1 MKDYPS
7 SLDALDRIDA
17 MELAESQKLFSLFE
31 RGRLVADGPR
41 DKVIAMLRGGPTKVP
56 DSAMAE
62 AKGVKTVA

>member
-1 MKDYPS
+1 LLS
-7 SLDALDRIDA
+7 FVDRI
-17 MELAESQKLFSLFE
+17 LLFE

-56 DSAMAE
+56 DAAMAE